1 MNRFQSKVIIFCGV
15 LYLIFSLTLMKLFG
29 FLDLFLLFPSVAIII
44 VGVYIHLKTSK
55 LPDEKRIITDR
66 DELTSRSGIPGY
78 VQYKFLGE
86 KLKGSVMLAMPILLI
101 PAFILFTYIT
111 FHNLNAD
118 NFENWINP
126 FFAYYFLVGF
136 YFSSCWSMIDV
147 NAYCNRMNM
156 PGEFNIWKS
165 RNIKN
170 TRRAMRIL
178 VISTILVLIVMT
190 KIAYF

>member
-1 MNRFQSKVIIFCGV
+1 
-15 LYLIFSLTLMKLFG
+15 MKLFD
-29 FLDLFLLFPSVAIII
+29 FFNLFLLFLPIAMIMLGIYVH
-44 VGVYIHLKTSK
+44 VKTSK
-55 LPDEKRIITDR
+55 PPGEKRIISDR

-86 KLKGSVMLAMPILLI
+86 KLKGSIMLAMPILLI
-101 PAFILFTYIT
+101 PAFVLFTYIT
-111 FHNLNAD
+111 FHNLNTD

-126 FFAYYFLVGF
+126 FFVYYFLVGF

-170 TRRAMRIL
+170 TRRAMWIL
-178 VISTILVLIVMT
+178 VISTILILIAMT
-190 KIAYF
+190 KVAYF